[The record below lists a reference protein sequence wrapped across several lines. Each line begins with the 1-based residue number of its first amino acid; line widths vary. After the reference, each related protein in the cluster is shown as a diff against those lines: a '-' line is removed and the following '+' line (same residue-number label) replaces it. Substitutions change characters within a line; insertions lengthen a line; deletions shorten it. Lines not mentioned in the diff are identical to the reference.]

1 MGSALDIGYFRRT
14 KAKGL
19 GDVPE
24 LLNFVR
30 AQGDRAQGDR
40 AQGDDEH
47 RGTTSTG
54 GTPMKLCFS
63 CIV

>member
-30 AQGDRAQGDR
+30 AQGDRAQGD
-40 AQGDDEH
+40 DEH
-47 RGTTSTG
+47 RGTPRRAQG
-54 GTPMKLCFS
+54 GRP
-63 CIV
+63 